1 MTKKISSNKEY
12 TESFK
17 MQAVDLIRTTGRSA
31 ASIAKQL
38 NVPVWKLRAWLKS
51 ANELSEMSAEQEELI
66 RLRNEI
72 KTLREDNDFL
82 KKAAAYFAKS
92 QQ

>member
-1 MTKKISSNKEY
+1 MTKKISSNKEF

-31 ASIAKQL
+31 ASVAKQL
-38 NVPVWKLRAWLKS
+38 NVPVWKLRAWLKA
-51 ANELSEMSAEQEELI
+51 ANELSEMSAEQEELV